1 MTDFA
6 VMLAALVAWRNRWA
20 TGLRLLA
27 PLVFL
32 AMALMVQEVMNM
44 NAEMTGRIRDMPA
57 TYPEQITSIPACSTE
72 LFIHTKPCLD
82 FIFTPKDDARVQ
94 VSSCAGASVA
104 KRCSYGS
111 KPAHCRGAGMES
123 SMSTTTVP
131 KGPCVHVTCAPA
143 QHT

>member
-94 VSSCAGASVA
+94 VSSCAGASGA
-104 KRCSYGS
+104 
-111 KPAHCRGAGMES
+111 AMDQNQHCRGAGMES

-131 KGPCVHVTCAPA
+131 KGPCVHVRCAPA
-143 QHT
+143 QHA